1 MIAPSSKFH
10 GKIFVGFVLTI
21 GKRFFLEVSFQ
32 SQQKEHNVLLKTALE
47 ILKIAIRLLDRH
59 VFKWH
64 QSKF

>member
-1 MIAPSSKFH
+1 MIVPSSKFH
-10 GKIFVGFVLTI
+10 GKIFVGFVLTL